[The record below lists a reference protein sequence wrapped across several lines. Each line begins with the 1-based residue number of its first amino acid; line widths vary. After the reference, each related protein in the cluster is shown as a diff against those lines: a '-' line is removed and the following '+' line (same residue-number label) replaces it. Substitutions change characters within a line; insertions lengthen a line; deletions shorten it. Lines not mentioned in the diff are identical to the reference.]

1 MMGRTITEKIIAGKT
16 NMKKVLPG
24 EIYDV
29 PVDLA
34 YVHDNNAPITL
45 KQFNRLKLDKVWDA
59 GKIYFTF
66 DHHSPSS
73 TSRAAQHQQTIR
85 QFSAMHGTRIMEV
98 GRGVCHPVMA
108 EERLAKPG
116 TVIVATDSHT
126 VGLGAFGA
134 LATGVGS
141 TEMAAVFATGKIW
154 LQVPPTVKVI
164 LNGHL
169 SPGICPRDVALLLLQ
184 HFGPSFLNY
193 KAMEID
199 GTLLKTLTME
209 ERMSIT
215 IMGLEMGLKNVI
227 MPVDDITRAYLGDH
241 SAVGLTADSDAHYLS
256 VTEFDVSNMEPIVAT
271 PGLPTN
277 GVSVDKVAGITV
289 NQATLGSCAG
299 AFYHDLVH
307 AADIVKGKKVH
318 PRVRFIVVPNTSK
331 VYQQALADGVLN
343 TLVTAGAIISSPA
356 CGTCAGYE
364 VGCLA
369 PGEVC
374 ISTTTRN
381 MDGRMGAEGEIY
393 LASPRTVAMSA
404 ILGYIADPRQ
414 YSGGKTNA

>member
-1 MMGRTITEKIIAGKT
+1 MGMTITEKIIAGKT
-16 NMKKVLPG
+16 NVTKVWPG

-45 KQFNRLKLDKVWDA
+45 KQFNLLNLEKVWDA
-59 GKIYFTF
+59 GKVYFTF

-73 TSRAAQHQQTIR
+73 TSRAAQHQQIIR
-85 QFSAMHGTRIMEV
+85 QFSALHGIRIMEV
-98 GRGVCHPVMA
+98 GRGVCHPVIA

-116 TVIVATDSHT
+116 SVIVATDSHT

-154 LQVPPTVKVI
+154 LQVPQTVKVI

-169 SPGICPRDVALLLLQ
+169 SPGICPKDVALLLLQ

-193 KAMEID
+193 KAMEIE
-199 GTLLKTLTME
+199 GSLLKTLTME
-209 ERMSIT
+209 ERMAIT

-227 MPVDDITRAYLGDH
+227 MQVDDTTRDYMGDFD
-241 SAVGLTADSDAHYLS
+241 ACGITADSDAHYLS
-256 VTEFDVSNMEPIVAT
+256 VTEFDVNHMEPMVAT

-277 GVSVDKVAGITV
+277 GVSVSKIAGIPI

-299 AFYHDLVH
+299 AFYYDLVH
-307 AADIVKGKKVH
+307 AADIVKEKKVH
-318 PRVRFIVVPNTSK
+318 PQVRFIVVPNTSK
-331 VYQQALADGVLN
+331 VYQQALTDGVLN
-343 TLVTAGAIISSPA
+343 TLVTAGAIISSPS

-364 VGCLA
+364 IGCLA

-381 MDGRMGAEGEIY
+381 MDGRMGAGGEIY

-414 YSGGKTNA
+414 SLGGKTND